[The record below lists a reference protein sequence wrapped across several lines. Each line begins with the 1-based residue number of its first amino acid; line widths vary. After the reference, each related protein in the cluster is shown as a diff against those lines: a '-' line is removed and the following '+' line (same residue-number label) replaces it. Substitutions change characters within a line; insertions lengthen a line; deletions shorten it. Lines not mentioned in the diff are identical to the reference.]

1 MHDSPIRI
9 LCVDDHPIV
18 QEGLALII
26 NREYDMKVVGT
37 AADGLKA
44 IGAYDTVRPDVTLM
58 DLQLP
63 RMNGVA
69 AIRAI
74 IEKDSRARIIVLTM
88 YDGDEDIYRA
98 LDAGAAT
105 YVLKDTLSDDLIRT
119 IREVHDGRRPL
130 ASDMRAQLEMRGRQ
144 RQLTNREFDVV
155 RLVAQGLR
163 NKDVAARLHIRNE
176 TVHVHLKNI
185 FAKLK
190 VKDRTEAVF
199 VANRRGIIH
208 LEHTHV
214 GSWDRTKHDSPQ

>member
-1 MHDSPIRI
+1 MRDSPIRI

-26 NREYDMKVVGT
+26 DREPDMKVVAT
-37 AADGLKA
+37 AANGLEA
-44 IGAYDTVRPDVTLM
+44 VGVYETARPDVTLM

-63 RMNGVA
+63 RMNGVE
-69 AIRAI
+69 AIHAI
-74 IEKDSRARIIVLTM
+74 IKKYPGARIVVLTM
-88 YDGDEDIYRA
+88 YSGDEDIYRA

-105 YVLKDTLSDDLIRT
+105 YVLKDTLSDDLVHVIRQ
-119 IREVHDGRRPL
+119 VHDGRRPL
-130 ASDMRAQLEMRGRQ
+130 TPGMRAQLATRASQ
-144 RQLTNREFDVV
+144 PHLTDREFDVL

-163 NKDVAARLHIRNE
+163 NKDVAAHLEISDE

-185 FAKLK
+185 FAKLE

-208 LEHTHV
+208 LEHPHF
-214 GSWDRTKHDSPQ
+214 GSRDRTKHDSQR